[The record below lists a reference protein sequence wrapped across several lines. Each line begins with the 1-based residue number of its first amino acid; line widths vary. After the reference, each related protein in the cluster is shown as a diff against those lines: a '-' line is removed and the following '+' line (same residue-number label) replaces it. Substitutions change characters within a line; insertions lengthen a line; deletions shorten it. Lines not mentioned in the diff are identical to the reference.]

1 MSVQSLR
8 TRNRLTGWTPVRRD
22 AFLEALAETG
32 SAERAAVRVGMS
44 VSTAYRLRK
53 QPRGAIFA
61 LSWDAVV
68 STRRG
73 QLKEEL
79 LARVNGVPKPV
90 YYRGRVIGEK
100 VVASNRLLLGVLART
115 TRHQAATANAE
126 EVYFTALARLTALK
140 VNESADLATI
150 P

>member
-1 MSVQSLR
+1 MSISPSR
-8 TRNRLTGWTPVRRD
+8 TRNRLTGWTPARRD

-32 SAERAAVRVGMS
+32 SAERAAVRVVMS
-44 VSTAYRLRK
+44 ASTAYRLRK

-61 LSWDAVV
+61 MSWDAVLA
-68 STRRG
+68 TRAG

-79 LARVNGVPKPV
+79 LARVNDTPEPV

-100 VVASNRLLLGVLART
+100 VVATNRLLLGMLART
-115 TRHQAATANAE
+115 TRRRAATTGADEA
-126 EVYFTALARLTALK
+126 YFTALARLTALK
-140 VNESADLATI
+140 VNESAVFATI

>member
-1 MSVQSLR
+1 MSTPVPR
-8 TRNRLTGWTPVRRD
+8 TRNRLTGWTPARREQ
-22 AFLEALAETG
+22 FLEALAETG
-32 SAERAAVRVGMS
+32 SAERAAVRAGMS

-53 QPRGAIFA
+53 QPRGAVFA

-68 STRRG
+68 STRAG

-79 LARVNGVPKPV
+79 LRRVNDVSEPV

-115 TRHQAATANAE
+115 ARRRAGTTSAE
-126 EVYFTALARLTALK
+126 EAYFAALARLTALK
-140 VNESADLATI
+140 VNESAEFATI